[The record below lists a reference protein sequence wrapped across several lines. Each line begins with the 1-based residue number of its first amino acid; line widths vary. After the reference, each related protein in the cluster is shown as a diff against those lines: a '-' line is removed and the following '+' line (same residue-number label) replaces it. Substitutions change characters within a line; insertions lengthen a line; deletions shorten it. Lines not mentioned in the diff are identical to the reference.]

1 MEWRRP
7 GSPAGQL
14 PGPRCDLLSAIRLQ
28 ALYQFVSG
36 TSPARLRQMEA
47 GMAEPSHGRRWGR
60 GLARRPHSES
70 EKAELGPLH
79 PHSLDPQRTSQDLMA
94 DGSV

>member
-14 PGPRCDLLSAIRLQ
+14 PGRGVICCQQAASKHLIGLSL
-28 ALYQFVSG
+28 
-36 TSPARLRQMEA
+36 ARLRQMEA
-47 GMAEPSHGRRWGR
+47 GTAEPSHGRRWGR
-60 GLARRPHSES
+60 GLAHRPHGES

-79 PHSLDPQRTSQDLMA
+79 PHSSDPQVTS
-94 DGSV
+94 

>member
-1 MEWRRP
+1 
-7 GSPAGQL
+7 
-14 PGPRCDLLSAIRLQ
+14 
-28 ALYQFVSG
+28 
-36 TSPARLRQMEA
+36 
-47 GMAEPSHGRRWGR
+47 MAEPSHGRRWGR

-79 PHSLDPQRTSQDLMA
+79 PHSLDPQGTSQDLMA

>member
-14 PGPRCDLLSAIRLQ
+14 PGRGVICCQQSACKHFTSL
-28 ALYQFVSG
+28 
-36 TSPARLRQMEA
+36 SPARLCQMEA

-60 GLARRPHSES
+60 GLARRPHGES

-79 PHSLDPQRTSQDLMA
+79 PHSLDPPGDLPGP
-94 DGSV
+94 DG